1 MTTRLP
7 GIYFDTVVPPVTNT
21 LPRMD
26 IAGFVGFASSG
37 PLDTPVPI
45 EDPAR
50 FVEIFGQD
58 QVLAWD
64 PVARETAY
72 AQLAPTVRAFLRNG
86 GQRCWVVRVADNSA
100 AVANQF
106 LLPGTIVASPNI
118 APAAAW
124 LQARSEGSWSDDL
137 ILNATLSFGPIQADQ
152 PQFTPEMISIVLYP
166 NAVTS
171 VSPGDLLQISFDMQ
185 QGSPS
190 SRKAPIL
197 FLAVTAV
204 SSGVETAS
212 GGGLQ
217 QTIVVSGDQGYWF
230 QPADFEDF
238 LQLQTAAPPGQ
249 TGSTTSWLQLPQ
261 AVSWL
266 TQPQNTLWIASWG
279 VEQSADALTFV
290 LDGLRSQAENIISG
304 SWLQVVFR
312 QPVGPHGSTQLLL
325 LVDSV
330 RGSKATGPAASGSP
344 AGGQQETVQIVAQL
358 GWWVLDDQAGRK
370 LGLSAPRVDVLTL
383 ELWVRAASGTITTL
397 SNLGLTPQHPRY
409 IGFLPTDVQLFA
421 SNDQSSAP
429 AWTALSSDVSHP
441 RFPLA
446 APNNDDVANLPI
458 YLPLGVPGLVDPE
471 YYQPAL
477 TQSGSAL
484 QRDGLVLPDGQL
496 SSSLFLDPILA
507 DSTVSTLLTEAFH
520 KQYQLQPVGDTG
532 APGEPLVKMHALLPI
547 DEISMIAVPDA
558 MHLGWQPAS
567 AQPGQDLTAPT
578 LVAISAQSV
587 AGQTAASWTPVAGAT
602 SYTLEQSS
610 DPQFASSST
619 VVFTGAG
626 APDPSSPALI
636 QSASF
641 AEASGCPAPEYF
653 RVCAYNN
660 AIAGPWSNTVSRIL
674 PVEAFTACRQ
684 TALPAP
690 VLAIPTESRERVVLQ
705 WSVPQSDVDAFQ
717 LQVAYEPAFL
727 LPEILF
733 EGQEW
738 YFEVWSD
745 PSRTAYFRVCALRQ
759 SVASPWS
766 NTAVAPADDQDDLY
780 WMNPPPAPGTGTPS
794 FDELLQVHQ
803 GMIRLGA
810 ARGDVFSCS
819 VCLAATMQ
827 RRACSTRAC

>member
-64 PVARETAY
+64 PVAGETAY

-197 FLAVTAV
+197 FLPVTAV

-358 GWWVLDDQAGRK
+358 GWWVLDDQVGRK

-397 SNLGLTPQHPRY
+397 SDLGLTPQHPRY

-441 RFPLA
+441 RFPRLR
-446 APNNDDVANLPI
+446 PI
-458 YLPLGVPGLVDPE
+458 MTMWLIC
-471 YYQPAL
+471 
-477 TQSGSAL
+477 
-484 QRDGLVLPDGQL
+484 RFI
-496 SSSLFLDPILA
+496 FL
-507 DSTVSTLLTEAFH
+507 
-520 KQYQLQPVGDTG
+520 
-532 APGEPLVKMHALLPI
+532 
-547 DEISMIAVPDA
+547 
-558 MHLGWQPAS
+558 
-567 AQPGQDLTAPT
+567 
-578 LVAISAQSV
+578 
-587 AGQTAASWTPVAGAT
+587 
-602 SYTLEQSS
+602 
-610 DPQFASSST
+610 
-619 VVFTGAG
+619 
-626 APDPSSPALI
+626 
-636 QSASF
+636 
-641 AEASGCPAPEYF
+641 
-653 RVCAYNN
+653 
-660 AIAGPWSNTVSRIL
+660 
-674 PVEAFTACRQ
+674 
-684 TALPAP
+684 
-690 VLAIPTESRERVVLQ
+690 
-705 WSVPQSDVDAFQ
+705 
-717 LQVAYEPAFL
+717 
-727 LPEILF
+727 
-733 EGQEW
+733 
-738 YFEVWSD
+738 
-745 PSRTAYFRVCALRQ
+745 
-759 SVASPWS
+759 
-766 NTAVAPADDQDDLY
+766 
-780 WMNPPPAPGTGTPS
+780 
-794 FDELLQVHQ
+794 
-803 GMIRLGA
+803 
-810 ARGDVFSCS
+810 S
-819 VCLAATMQ
+819 VCPDWWIRNITN
-827 RRACSTRAC
+827 RR